1 MLYDAVS
8 SGNLDE
14 VEDLIGMPECDINMT
29 WFSENLLMCGNKL
42 EIRNNFFYKRIQK
55 SIYVFNKAIRNKN
68 EKVAELLINNGIDVS
83 YEVDFKVR
91 IHFLIHF
98 IL

>member
-8 SGNLDE
+8 SGNIDE

-42 EIRNNFFYKRIQK
+42 EIRYNFFY
-55 SIYVFNKAIRNKN
+55 
-68 EKVAELLINNGIDVS
+68 
-83 YEVDFKVR
+83 
-91 IHFLIHF
+91 
-98 IL
+98 

>member
-1 MLYDAVS
+1 MLYEAVS

-42 EIRNNFFYKRIQK
+42 EIPYNFFIKEFKKVIMCFLLK
-55 SIYVFNKAIRNKN
+55 PYVTRTRKLPNF
-68 EKVAELLINNGIDVS
+68 
-83 YEVDFKVR
+83 
-91 IHFLIHF
+91 
-98 IL
+98 